1 MDKPPNFIVFNV
13 YFGLC
18 LIQWILFCTA
28 DKISRP
34 EIEVKTLMM
43 SPNLL
48 KTDVS
53 YTWTSAVDDKNISIH
68 ITCIHYWSDFKM
80 CYLWGEK
87 CHIHLVNITFQL
99 SQIFFLLVCIWL
111 LYTGKYLPLIFLLLL
126 PLLTAGEFQ
135 CLKLSFLKHN
145 FVCVNSKTATL
156 FVSVEVWK
164 LHGAKITL
172 YTVVSKSVTRQL
184 LLAY

>member
-53 YTWTSAVDDKNISIH
+53 YTCTSAVDDKNISIH
-68 ITCIHYWSDFKM
+68 ITCIHYWNDFKM

-99 SQIFFLLVCIWL
+99 SQIFFYWFVFDYCIQGNICPS
-111 LYTGKYLPLIFLLLL
+111 YF
-126 PLLTAGEFQ
+126 
-135 CLKLSFLKHN
+135 CSF
-145 FVCVNSKTATL
+145 
-156 FVSVEVWK
+156 
-164 LHGAKITL
+164 
-172 YTVVSKSVTRQL
+172 YP
-184 LLAY
+184 Y

>member
-43 SPNLL
+43 SLNLL

-53 YTWTSAVDDKNISIH
+53 RTSAIDDKNISIH
-68 ITCIHYWSDFKM
+68 ITCIGVILK
-80 CYLWGEK
+80 CATCREK
-87 CHIHLVNITFQL
+87 NVT
-99 SQIFFLLVCIWL
+99 
-111 LYTGKYLPLIFLLLL
+111 
-126 PLLTAGEFQ
+126 LT
-135 CLKLSFLKHN
+135 
-145 FVCVNSKTATL
+145 
-156 FVSVEVWK
+156 
-164 LHGAKITL
+164 
-172 YTVVSKSVTRQL
+172 
-184 LLAY
+184 

>member
-53 YTWTSAVDDKNISIH
+53 YTCTSAVGDKNISIH

-87 CHIHLVNITFQL
+87 MSHSPGEHYFPII
-99 SQIFFLLVCIWL
+99 SDFFLLVCI
-111 LYTGKYLPLIFLLLL
+111 
-126 PLLTAGEFQ
+126 
-135 CLKLSFLKHN
+135 
-145 FVCVNSKTATL
+145 
-156 FVSVEVWK
+156 
-164 LHGAKITL
+164 
-172 YTVVSKSVTRQL
+172 
-184 LLAY
+184 

>member
-53 YTWTSAVDDKNISIH
+53 YTCTSAVGDKNISIH

-99 SQIFFLLVCIWL
+99 SQIFFID
-111 LYTGKYLPLIFLLLL
+111 LYLIIVYREIFA
-126 PLLTAGEFQ
+126 PHIFAPF
-135 CLKLSFLKHN
+135 
-145 FVCVNSKTATL
+145 TL
-156 FVSVEVWK
+156 IDSW
-164 LHGAKITL
+164 
-172 YTVVSKSVTRQL
+172 
-184 LLAY
+184 